1 MQRKKQKQAW
11 RYLLAILVLLAT
23 AGILCDYFLTRNR
36 IYAGVCLEHL
46 DLGGKTAEE
55 AKLLLRGAL
64 AAVNFPAMPVTLTHG
79 EAEFTATCRELGIT
93 ADLEKIV
100 ADAFA
105 AGRSVPYLFRFLG
118 RLQLAREGRK
128 LSPAIQIDNKQ
139 FAATLAELCR
149 SLDVEPVNAELEL
162 SADRKSVSIVSDRPG
177 RKVDIAATARVL
189 QQTLK
194 SLFRPLAAELVLTPV
209 QAEVTAAQL
218 EALAIKE
225 PVATYTTLVSDGIPN
240 RVHNIRLAAAALDK
254 IIIYPGEEF
263 SFNAVVG
270 DTTEAKGYKT
280 APVIVNGELVDGLG
294 GGVCQV
300 STTLYNAVLRAN
312 LKILERRNH
321 SLYVDYVPP
330 GFDATVAYGSID
342 LRFANTHPYPLWLR
356 TFLDGNRLT
365 VTLYSTRLAGQ
376 KTEVY
381 ATDVAT
387 IPAGEKILETR
398 ELPKGTRKLVKK
410 GKNGYKA
417 TVWRVTTVNGEEKKE
432 KISQDSYKAVP
443 AEYLVG
449 TGEVPAAGGQEAKGK
464 AETAGTE

>member
-1 MQRKKQKQAW
+1 MRRKKQEQV
-11 RYLLAILVLLAT
+11 RCLLAILVLLLA
-23 AGILCDYFLTRNR
+23 AGVLCDYFLTHNR
-36 IYAGVCLEHL
+36 IYAGVRLEHL

-55 AKLLLRGAL
+55 AKLLLHGAL
-64 AAVNFPAMPVTLTHG
+64 VAVNFPALAVTLTHG
-79 EAEFTATCRELGIT
+79 DAKFIATCRELGIT

-100 ADAFA
+100 SAAFA
-105 AGRSVPYLFRFLG
+105 VGRNKPYLLRFLG
-118 RLQLAREGRK
+118 RLRLAREGWK
-128 LSPAIQIDNKQ
+128 LSPAIRIDQKQ
-139 FAATLAELCR
+139 FAATLEELCR
-149 SLDVEPVNAELEL
+149 SLEEEPVNAELEL
-162 SADRKSVSIVSDRPG
+162 TADRKSVIIVPDSPG
-177 RKVDIAATARVL
+177 RKVDHAATARVL

-194 SLFRPLAAELVLTPV
+194 SLFRPLAAGLILTPV
-209 QAEVTAAQL
+209 QAEVTAAEL

-225 PVATYTTLVSDGIPN
+225 PVATYSTLVSDGIPN

-263 SFNAVVG
+263 SFNDAVG
-270 DTTEAKGYKT
+270 NTTAAKGYKT
-280 APVIVNGELVDGLG
+280 APVIVDGELVDGLG

-312 LKILERRNH
+312 LQVLERRNH

-342 LRFANTHPYPLWLR
+342 LRFANTNPYPLWLR

-365 VTLYSTRLAGQ
+365 VTFYSTLLAGQ

-381 ATDVAT
+381 ATDVVT
-387 IPAGEKILETR
+387 IPAGEKILETH

-417 TVWRVTTVNGEEKKE
+417 TVWRVTTVNGEEKRE
-432 KISQDSYKAVP
+432 KISEDSYKAVP

-449 TGEVPAAGGQEAKGK
+449 TGEIPAADGPGDKEK
-464 AETAGTE
+464 AEAAGAE